1 MNRTGCW
8 KMGCF
13 SFLKLMM
20 FVFNGVIF
28 LSGLAVLGI
37 GIWVKV
43 DGGSFVQILG
53 AAAPQLMQLINV
65 GYLCI
70 AVGTFLLLMG
80 FLGCC
85 GAMKESKCMLLLADI
100 FIEHLKNWAVKT
112 LREDYGRRDDVT
124 AIWDTT
130 MKELKCCGFNNY
142 KDFNSS
148 YFYQT
153 HSQTYPTGCCLPPKH
168 ECLESE
174 LDSTK
179 QGCLHEF
186 QTFLSRNGRIVGGVA
201 LGIGV
206 LEAVGCTMVGLGLW
220 IKLGSASF
228 VRVLGASSMYFAH
241 VGYFCIVV
249 GSMVVV
255 LGFMG
260 CWGAVRENRCLLLT
274 YFLIILVIF
283 IAEITAAVVVFAFT
297 SFARSIVLDKS
308 LAALKKKYSGYKHD
322 DIVSYGWNALML
334 KLNCCGVQNYTDF
347 AGSAFQIRTNL
358 TYPKSC
364 CKDPT
369 SSACDGRNVSSV
381 VINQEV
387 AAQLGG

>member
-1 MNRTGCW
+1 
-8 KMGCF
+8 MGCF

-85 GAMKESKCMLLLADI
+85 GAMKESKCMLLLFFVI
-100 FIEHLKNWAVKT
+100 ILILFIAEVAGAVVV
-112 LREDYGRRDDVT
+112 LAFSSV
-124 AIWDTT
+124 
-130 MKELKCCGFNNY
+130 LKCCGFNNY

-153 HSQTYPTGCCLPPKH
+153 HSQTYPMGCCLPPKH

-174 LDSTK
+174 LDSICHRSGAMALTY
-179 QGCLHEF
+179 
-186 QTFLSRNGRIVGGVA
+186 IVGGVA

-206 LEAVGCTMVGLGLW
+206 LEVRLTLLWHTHGLGLTRT
-220 IKLGSASF
+220 GSATAL
-228 VRVLGASSMYFAH
+228 LG
-241 VGYFCIVV
+241 
-249 GSMVVV
+249 
-255 LGFMG
+255 
-260 CWGAVRENRCLLLT
+260 
-274 YFLIILVIF
+274 
-283 IAEITAAVVVFAFT
+283 
-297 SFARSIVLDKS
+297 
-308 LAALKKKYSGYKHD
+308 
-322 DIVSYGWNALML
+322 
-334 KLNCCGVQNYTDF
+334 
-347 AGSAFQIRTNL
+347 NL
-358 TYPKSC
+358 WQVTR
-364 CKDPT
+364 PT
-369 SSACDGRNVSSV
+369 TTHPCSV
-381 VINQEV
+381 PCFPH
-387 AAQLGG
+387 L